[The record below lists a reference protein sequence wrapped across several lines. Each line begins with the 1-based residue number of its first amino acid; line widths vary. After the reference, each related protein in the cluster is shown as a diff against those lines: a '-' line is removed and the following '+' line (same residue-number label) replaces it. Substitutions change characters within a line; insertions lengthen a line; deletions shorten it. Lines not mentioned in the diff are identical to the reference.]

1 MNKFIISGNLAKDPW
16 ISDSGK
22 VMKITVA
29 VSKGY
34 SQEKEIEVKKAGQTV
49 ADFFEVT
56 VFNDAQIKWLGESL
70 KKGDGVICDCKLHNQ
85 PPREYVNKNGTP
97 EIHHE
102 QVIVLKRIE
111 ITNRRSAATKGKV
124 EPEFVETAEEDEE
137 DPVQLV
143 RSYVF
148 EEKTTSREEDDE
160 W

>member
-1 MNKFIISGNLAKDPW
+1 MNKLLISGNLAKDPW
-16 ISDSGK
+16 VAESEK

-34 SQEKEIEVKKAGQTV
+34 SQEKEAEVRKAGQTV

-56 VFNDAQIKWLGESL
+56 VFNDAQINWLRESL

-111 ITNRRSAATKGKV
+111 ITNRRSAAKGKA
-124 EPEFVETAEEDEE
+124 EPEFVQPEEEDEE

-143 RSYVF
+143 RPYVF
-148 EEKTTSREEDDE
+148 EEKTTPREEDDE

>member
-1 MNKFIISGNLAKDPW
+1 MNKFIISGNLTKDPW
-16 ISDSGK
+16 IADSGK

-34 SQEKEIEVKKAGQTV
+34 SQEKEAEVRKAGQTV

-56 VFNDAQIKWLGESL
+56 VFNDAQIKWLRDSL

-97 EIHHE
+97 EIRYE

-111 ITNRRSAATKGKV
+111 ITNRRSASAKGKA
-124 EPEFVETAEEDEE
+124 EPEFVEAEEDEE

-143 RSYVF
+143 RPYVF